1 MNTRVR
7 FIRREKNREESLLF
21 YTVASTGSIGI
32 ARLLLERGA
41 DVREMITE
49 NQTEQWPLLYYAVAE
64 NRRDMVELLL
74 QNGAD
79 PGQAVCY
86 TDEKGCYRENSALFW
101 SIWWADADVTELIL
115 KAGIS
120 PNAQALTFHPQYGIK
135 EHSYF
140 TALVSAVSVKKTDTV
155 RLLLQYGAD
164 IRVHVLDFHQAGYS
178 DYPLLLH
185 AILYGNGEIVKI
197 LIEAGADVNE
207 ELIDYERKTGSL
219 FGGKQGYKEKDRYS
233 PLYAVVAE
241 KNAEI
246 RAWQEPLVELLLQ
259 RGADPNWAY
268 CVVSSDVVYSAL
280 HSLSKYS
287 GKYPVLFKAIAEN
300 CSPRVLQLL
309 VQAGAS
315 MKASVLSNGRTYDI
329 RHFPFQNLKQE
340 TVQAIRALG
349 WKGKGL
355 FF

>member
-1 MNTRVR
+1 MLVMKLFLDRGLPVNTRVR

-41 DVREMITE
+41 DVKEMITE

-79 PGQAVCY
+79 PGQVVYY

-140 TALVSAVSVKKTDTV
+140 TALVSAV
-155 RLLLQYGAD
+155 RC
-164 IRVHVLDFHQAGYS
+164 
-178 DYPLLLH
+178 
-185 AILYGNGEIVKI
+185 
-197 LIEAGADVNE
+197 
-207 ELIDYERKTGSL
+207 
-219 FGGKQGYKEKDRYS
+219 EKDRY
-233 PLYAVVAE
+233 
-241 KNAEI
+241 
-246 RAWQEPLVELLLQ
+246 RA
-259 RGADPNWAY
+259 
-268 CVVSSDVVYSAL
+268 SA
-280 HSLSKYS
+280 
-287 GKYPVLFKAIAEN
+287 
-300 CSPRVLQLL
+300 
-309 VQAGAS
+309 
-315 MKASVLSNGRTYDI
+315 ASVWG
-329 RHFPFQNLKQE
+329 
-340 TVQAIRALG
+340 
-349 WKGKGL
+349 
-355 FF
+355 